1 MRFPKLFAG
10 SSPLSPL
17 ITHHYCLEEAMINKS
32 YKLVTLAAFAL
43 AAFMFSFSDRTGQA
57 ISPGAV
63 SAVAQ
68 QNQPRHPEAK
78 SDSGNL
84 VVQLCDGK
92 TSLEIDGV
100 REGEVLPPEK
110 AREVAA
116 KMMAAVAA
124 EQSRQTSKWT
134 ERDRLTWEREQKRV
148 IEEGDKL
155 FHDWKALGGTIGISC
170 DMCHP
175 NASNTHAETYPKFQ
189 TQIKKVVSIRE
200 MINWCIE
207 NPMKGK
213 PLPLDDPRLIAVEA
227 YMAAQRKGVPLDPGK
242 H

>member
-1 MRFPKLFAG
+1 
-10 SSPLSPL
+10 
-17 ITHHYCLEEAMINKS
+17 MINKS
-32 YKLVTLAAFAL
+32 YKLFTLAAFVL
-43 AAFMFSFSDRTGQA
+43 GAFMFSFSDTRGQA

-63 SAVAQ
+63 SAAAQ

-78 SDSGNL
+78 SESGNL

-92 TSLEIDGV
+92 TNLEIDGV

-124 EQSRQTSKWT
+124 EQSKQTSKWT
-134 ERDRLTWEREQKRV
+134 ERDRLTWEREQKRM
-148 IEEGDKL
+148 IEEGNKL

-189 TQIKKVVSIRE
+189 TQLKKVVAIRE

-213 PLPLDDPRLIAVEA
+213 PLALDDPRLIAVEA